1 MDDDGILSAFTR
13 YELFEGYYGY
23 DIISYDLTCFFTFA
37 GKKRGSFIQLGKK
50 GGGST
55 WVAYFLL
62 KSCY

>member
-37 GKKRGSFIQLGKK
+37 GKKGRVLFSSEKREEGVHGWPTSF
-50 GGGST
+50 
-55 WVAYFLL
+55 
-62 KSCY
+62 